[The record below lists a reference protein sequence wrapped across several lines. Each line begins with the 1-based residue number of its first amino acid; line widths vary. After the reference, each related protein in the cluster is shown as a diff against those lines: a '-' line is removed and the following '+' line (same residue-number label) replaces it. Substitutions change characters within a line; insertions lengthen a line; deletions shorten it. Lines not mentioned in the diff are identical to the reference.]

1 MKIITEPC
9 DEIYVLGNECDVDFD
24 IGCVDID
31 VCVPDY

>member
-1 MKIITEPC
+1 MKIIIEPC
-9 DEIYVLGNECDVDFD
+9 DEIYVLGNECDVD